1 VVVFPVRDFLVDL
14 LFGWLFFLSGFFV
27 WLVVS
32 PSFLSEPGFTGYEGF
47 SGWHPVMRWSFFRF
61 GIFYLTFF
69 VWLVVWLV
77 VFCLAF
83 LFGLLFHLLFC
94 LNQDLQDIRDFQDG
108 RLMCSGRF
116 SGSGFFI

>member
-1 VVVFPVRDFLVDL
+1 MFGLLFHLLFCLNQDLQDIRDFQDGRLMCSGR
-14 LFGWLFFLSGFFV
+14 FSGSGFF
-27 WLVVS
+27 
-32 PSFLSEPGFTGYEGF
+32 G
-47 SGWHPVMRWSFFRF
+47 
-61 GIFYLTFF
+61 
-69 VWLVVWLV
+69 WLVVWLV

-108 RLMCSGRF
+108 TLMCSGRF

>member
-1 VVVFPVRDFLVDL
+1 VVVFPVRDFLVGL

-32 PSFLSEPGFTGYEGF
+32 PS
-47 SGWHPVMRWSFFRF
+47 
-61 GIFYLTFF
+61 
-69 VWLVVWLV
+69 
-77 VFCLAF
+77 
-83 LFGLLFHLLFC
+83 FC

-116 SGSGFFI
+116 SVSGFFVWLVVFCLAFLVGLLFHLLFV

>member
-1 VVVFPVRDFLVDL
+1 VVVFPFRAFLVGL
-14 LFGWLFFLSGFFV
+14 LFGWLFFV

-32 PSFLSEPGFTGYEGF
+32 PSFCLNQDLQDIRDFQDGRLICSGRF
-47 SGWHPVMRWSFFRF
+47 SGS
-61 GIFYLTFF
+61 GFF

-77 VFCLAF
+77 V
-83 LFGLLFHLLFC
+83 FC

-116 SGSGFFI
+116 SVSGFLGWLFIWLFVSPSFLSEPGFTGY